1 MPAQT
6 GPLPAISFEFFPAK
20 SEKAAATLL
29 ENAKTLAAF
38 GPQFMS
44 VTYGAGGSTRDRTLA
59 TLKDMVRET
68 GAPMA
73 GHLTCV
79 GASKEDVY
87 PTAPAHWD
95 PGGKHSV
102 APRGGPA
109 PRAARAGRS
118 RRRRGPGRSSRSR
131 PSPPPATGCA
141 RRRRRRGRGHSAR
154 HAGDCPP
161 GRSSRRHSGRRWSR
175 RSSPPGRR

>member
-20 SEKAAATLL
+20 TEKAAATLL

-79 GASKEDVY
+79 GASKEDVNAVAQAY
-87 PTAPAHWD
+87 WD
-95 PGGKHSV
+95 AGVKHIV
-102 APRGGPA
+102 ALRGD
-109 PRAARAGRS
+109 
-118 RRRRGPGRSSRSR
+118 
-131 PSPPPATGCA
+131 PPPSAGGVYEPHPEGYA
-141 RRRRRRGRGHSAR
+141 GAVDLVRGLKEIA
-154 HAGDCPP
+154 PF
-161 GRSSRRHSGRRWSR
+161 
-175 RSSPPGRR
+175 